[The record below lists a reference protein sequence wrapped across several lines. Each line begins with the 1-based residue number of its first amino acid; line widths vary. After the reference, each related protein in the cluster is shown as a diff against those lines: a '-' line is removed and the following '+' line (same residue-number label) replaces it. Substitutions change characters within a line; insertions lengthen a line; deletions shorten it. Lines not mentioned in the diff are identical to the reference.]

1 MSPNDF
7 FYLVLGFLGSFIGT
21 IPFGPINLSV
31 VDATLRDGMKG
42 AIIFAIPAAIVEFAY
57 SYFSLSFYWVLNE
70 QVTTSKW
77 ISILVMIV
85 FLLGGLYFFFKKE
98 KPSTDGP
105 EYKRKNNFLK
115 GFIIAT
121 LNPQAIPYWI
131 FVIGYYNLKNYVD
144 ISCTEHLDLLLSF
157 VLGAALGKMAC
168 LYLYALLSNRIAHR
182 LGRISALMNKIIGL
196 VLFFIALVQL
206 IQFFL

>member
-1 MSPNDF
+1 MGPNDF

-98 KPSTDGP
+98 KPNTDGP

>member
-1 MSPNDF
+1 MNPNDF

-31 VDATLRDGMKG
+31 VDATLKDGMKG

-57 SYFSLSFYWVLNE
+57 SYFSLSFYWVINE
-70 QVTTSKW
+70 QISSSQW
-77 ISILVMIV
+77 IPILIIFI
-85 FLLGGLYFFFKKE
+85 FLLGGFYFFFKKE
-98 KPSTDGP
+98 KPSTEGP

-131 FVIGYYNLKNYVD
+131 FVIGYYNLKHYVEM
-144 ISCTEHLDLLLSF
+144 SSTEHLDLVLSF
-157 VLGAALGKMAC
+157 VIGAALGKIVC
-168 LYLYALLSNRIAHR
+168 LYLYALLSKRIAHR
-182 LGRISALMNKIIGL
+182 LGRISALMNKIIGT
-196 VLFFIALVQL
+196 VLFFIALIQLVQL
-206 IQFFL
+206 F